1 MMRNNKKTI
10 LLVDDEPVNLQVL
23 KHTLEEHYRLL
34 FATNGAK
41 ALELAHAQS
50 PDLILLDIMMP
61 QMSGYDVCKALKK
74 DANTSSIPVVFIT
87 ALSDES
93 NEQLGFDM
101 GAVDYMTKPFSPA
114 IVRARVKNHLSL
126 VQLDVLKQTR
136 LQIIQCLGTAA
147 EYKDNETSKHIIRMS
162 HYSHIMA
169 EKAGYNID
177 AAEELFQAAPMHD
190 IGKIG
195 IPDAILKKP
204 GKLNPDEWEVMQ
216 QHTTI
221 GAQIIGHHKS
231 SLLQLSSLIALNHHE
246 KWDGSGY
253 PQNLKGEDIPHEARI
268 ITIADVF
275 DALTSVR
282 PYKKA
287 WSVEEAVAYI
297 QDKSGSQFD
306 PALVPIFLQSLPE
319 ILVIKEKWEDTI
331 EDQLQINADIAA

>member
-1 MMRNNKKTI
+1 MINNIKKTI

-23 KHTLEEHYRLL
+23 KHTLEDQYRLL

-41 ALELAHAQS
+41 AIELANSQV

-61 QMSGYDVCKALKK
+61 KLSGYDVCKALQNN
-74 DANTSSIPVVFIT
+74 ALTSGIPIIFIT

-101 GAVDYMTKPFSPA
+101 GAVDYITKPFSPA
-114 IVRARVKNHLSL
+114 IVRARVKSHLSL
-126 VQLDVLKQTR
+126 VQMNILKQTR

-169 EKAGYNID
+169 EAAGYNAD

-195 IPDAILKKP
+195 IPDSILKKP
-204 GKLNPDEWEVMQ
+204 GKLDPDEWEIMQ

-221 GAQIIGHHKS
+221 GAQIIGKHES
-231 SLLQLSSLIALNHHE
+231 SLLQLSAVIALNHHE

-253 PQNLKGEDIPHEARI
+253 PQKIKGDDIPHEARI

-287 WSVEEAVAYI
+287 WSVEEAVSYI
-297 QDKSGSQFD
+297 KDKAGTQFD
-306 PALVPIFLQSLPE
+306 PTLVPIFLQCLPQ
-319 ILVIKEKWEDTI
+319 ILTIKEKWEDTI
-331 EDQLQINADIAA
+331 EDHMDINNEVAA

>member
-1 MMRNNKKTI
+1 MINNNKKTI

-23 KHTLEEHYRLL
+23 KHTLEDQYRLL

-41 ALELAHAQS
+41 AIELANAQM

-61 QMSGYDVCKALKK
+61 KISGYDVCKTLQSQSA
-74 DANTSSIPVVFIT
+74 TSSIPIIFIT

-101 GAVDYMTKPFSPA
+101 GAVDYITKPFSPA
-114 IVRARVKNHLSL
+114 IVRARVKSHLSL
-126 VQLDVLKQTR
+126 VQMNILKQTR

-162 HYSHIMA
+162 HYSHLMA
-169 EKAGYNID
+169 EAAGYNTD
-177 AAEELFQAAPMHD
+177 AAEELYQAAPMHD

-195 IPDAILKKP
+195 IPDSILKKP
-204 GKLNPDEWEVMQ
+204 GKLDPHEWEIMQ

-221 GAQIIGHHKS
+221 GAQIIGKHES
-231 SLLQLSSLIALNHHE
+231 SLLQLSSVIALNHHE

-253 PQNLKGEDIPHEARI
+253 PQKIKGEDIPHEARI

-287 WSVEEAVAYI
+287 WSVEEAVSYI
-297 QDKSGSQFD
+297 KDKAGSQFD
-306 PALVPIFLQSLPE
+306 PNLVPIFLTCLPQ
-319 ILVIKEKWEDTI
+319 ILEVKEKWEDTI
-331 EDQLQINADIAA
+331 EDHIDVNEEVTA